1 MTINSKLLEQD
12 KLIRE
17 QHEAIKKLK
26 TALKMVLKNGKG
38 NGNGDVGEDGVMIQE
53 AQSGMSDII
62 DHHNSM
68 ISECKDEID
77 GILIL
82 LDLEF

>member
-26 TALKMVLKNGKG
+26 TALKMVLKNG
-38 NGNGDVGEDGVMIQE
+38 NGDVGEDGVNSKE

-68 ISECKDEID
+68 ISECKDEIE

>member
-26 TALKMVLKNGKG
+26 TALKMVLKNG
-38 NGNGDVGEDGVMIQE
+38 NGDVGEGSVNPKE

>member
-1 MTINSKLLEQD
+1 MAINSKLLEQD
-12 KLIRE
+12 ELIRE

-26 TALKMVLKNGKG
+26 TALKVILKSDDR
-38 NGNGDVGEDGVMIQE
+38 DVGEDGVE
-53 AQSGMSDII
+53 PKEPRSGMSYII

-68 ISECKDEID
+68 ISECKDEIE
-77 GILIL
+77 GILSM

>member
-26 TALKMVLKNGKG
+26 TALKMVLKNED
-38 NGNGDVGEDGVMIQE
+38 GDVGEDSINQKE

-77 GILIL
+77 GILSM

>member
-26 TALKMVLKNGKG
+26 TALKMVLKSDNR
-38 NGNGDVGEDGVMIQE
+38 DVGEDDVNPKE
-53 AQSGMSDII
+53 DQSGMSDII

>member
-26 TALKMVLKNGKG
+26 TALKMVLKNG
-38 NGNGDVGEDGVMIQE
+38 NGDVGEDCVSIQG

>member
-26 TALKMVLKNGKG
+26 TALKMVLKNW
-38 NGNGDVGEDGVMIQE
+38 NGDVGEDIVNPKE

-68 ISECKDEID
+68 ISECKDEIE
-77 GILIL
+77 GILSM

>member
-17 QHEAIKKLK
+17 QHEAIKKLR
-26 TALKMVLKNGKG
+26 TALKMVLRTNVE
-38 NGNGDVGEDGVMIQE
+38 DVGEDSVRIQE

-68 ISECKDEID
+68 ISEGKDEIE
-77 GILIL
+77 GILSM

>member
-1 MTINSKLLEQD
+1 MTINAKLLEQ
-12 KLIRE
+12 E
-17 QHEAIKKLK
+17 QIITDLKEATKKLK
-26 TALKMVLKNGKG
+26 VALKMVLRIDDR
-38 NGNGDVGEDGVMIQE
+38 DVGEDGVRIQE

-77 GILIL
+77 GILSM

>member
-26 TALKMVLKNGKG
+26 TALKMVLKNG
-38 NGNGDVGEDGVMIQE
+38 NGDVREDSVDPKE

>member
-26 TALKMVLKNGKG
+26 TALKVILKSDDR
-38 NGNGDVGEDGVMIQE
+38 DVGGR
-53 AQSGMSDII
+53 
-62 DHHNSM
+62 
-68 ISECKDEID
+68 CKYTRSPV
-77 GILIL
+77 
-82 LDLEF
+82 

>member
-26 TALKMVLKNGKG
+26 TALKMVLKNRD
-38 NGNGDVGEDGVMIQE
+38 GDVGEDSVRIQE
-53 AQSGMSDII
+53 EQSGMSDII

>member
-26 TALKMVLKNGKG
+26 TALKMVLKNG
-38 NGNGDVGEDGVMIQE
+38 NGDVGEDSVNPKQ

-68 ISECKDEID
+68 ISECKDEIE
-77 GILIL
+77 GILSM

>member
-26 TALKMVLKNGKG
+26 TALKMVLKNG
-38 NGNGDVGEDGVMIQE
+38 DVGEDGVNSKE

-68 ISECKDEID
+68 ISECKDEIY

>member
-26 TALKMVLKNGKG
+26 TALKVILKS
-38 NGNGDVGEDGVMIQE
+38 DDREVGEDSVRIQE

>member
-26 TALKMVLKNGKG
+26 TALKVVLK
-38 NGNGDVGEDGVMIQE
+38 NGNGDVGEDGVNPKE

>member
-26 TALKMVLKNGKG
+26 TALKMVLKNG
-38 NGNGDVGEDGVMIQE
+38 NVDVGEDGVRIQE
-53 AQSGMSDII
+53 EQSGMSGII

>member
-12 KLIRE
+12 ELIRE

-26 TALKMVLKNGKG
+26 TALKVILKSDDR
-38 NGNGDVGEDGVMIQE
+38 DVGEDGVE
-53 AQSGMSDII
+53 PKEPQSVMSDII

-77 GILIL
+77 GILSM

>member
-17 QHEAIKKLK
+17 QHEAIKKLR
-26 TALKMVLKNGKG
+26 TALKIVLRTNVEDVE
-38 NGNGDVGEDGVMIQE
+38 DVGEDSARIQE
-53 AQSGMSDII
+53 AQSGMSYII

-68 ISECKDEID
+68 ISEGKDEIE
-77 GILIL
+77 GILSM

>member
-17 QHEAIKKLK
+17 QHEAIKKLR
-26 TALKMVLKNGKG
+26 TALKIVLRTNVE
-38 NGNGDVGEDGVMIQE
+38 DVGEDGVNPKE

>member
-17 QHEAIKKLK
+17 QHEAIKRLK
-26 TALKMVLKNGKG
+26 TALKMVLKNR
-38 NGNGDVGEDGVMIQE
+38 NEDVGEDGVGIQE

-68 ISECKDEID
+68 ISECKDEIE

>member
-26 TALKMVLKNGKG
+26 TALKVILKS
-38 NGNGDVGEDGVMIQE
+38 DDREVGEGGVRIQE
-53 AQSGMSDII
+53 AQSGMSDVI

-77 GILIL
+77 GMLIL

>member
-26 TALKMVLKNGKG
+26 TALKMVLKNG
-38 NGNGDVGEDGVMIQE
+38 NRDVGEDSVDPKE

>member
-1 MTINSKLLEQD
+1 MSINAKLLEQD

-17 QHEAIKKLK
+17 QHEAIKKLR
-26 TALKMVLKNGKG
+26 TALKMVLRTNVE
-38 NGNGDVGEDGVMIQE
+38 DVGEDSVNPKE

-77 GILIL
+77 GILSM

>member
-26 TALKMVLKNGKG
+26 TALKVILKS
-38 NGNGDVGEDGVMIQE
+38 DDREVGEGGVRIQE
-53 AQSGMSDII
+53 AQSGMSDVI
-62 DHHNSM
+62 DYHNSM

-77 GILIL
+77 GMLIL

>member
-17 QHEAIKKLK
+17 QHKAIKKLRA
-26 TALKMVLKNGKG
+26 ALKMVLRINVE
-38 NGNGDVGEDGVMIQE
+38 DVGEDIVNPKE
-53 AQSGMSDII
+53 AQSGMLDII

-77 GILIL
+77 GILSML
-82 LDLEF
+82 YREF

>member
-26 TALKMVLKNGKG
+26 TALKIVLRTNVE
-38 NGNGDVGEDGVMIQE
+38 DVGEGSVRIQE

>member
-26 TALKMVLKNGKG
+26 TALKMVLKNG
-38 NGNGDVGEDGVMIQE
+38 NGDVKEDSVNSKE

>member
-1 MTINSKLLEQD
+1 MSINAKLLEQD

-17 QHEAIKKLK
+17 QCEAIKKLK
-26 TALKMVLKNGKG
+26 SALKMVLKSDDS
-38 NGNGDVGEDGVMIQE
+38 DVREDSVNPE
-53 AQSGMSDII
+53 DAQSGMSDII
-62 DHHNSM
+62 RYHNSM

-77 GILIL
+77 GILSM

>member
-26 TALKMVLKNGKG
+26 TALKMVLKSDDR
-38 NGNGDVGEDGVMIQE
+38 DVGENNANPKE

>member
-26 TALKMVLKNGKG
+26 TALKMVLKNRSE
-38 NGNGDVGEDGVMIQE
+38 DVGEDGVNPKE

-77 GILIL
+77 GMLIL

>member
-17 QHEAIKKLK
+17 QHEAIKKLR
-26 TALKMVLKNGKG
+26 TALKMVLRTNVE
-38 NGNGDVGEDGVMIQE
+38 DVGEDGVNPKE

>member
-26 TALKMVLKNGKG
+26 TALKMVLKNG
-38 NGNGDVGEDGVMIQE
+38 NGDVEEDSVTQEE

-77 GILIL
+77 EILIL

>member
-1 MTINSKLLEQD
+1 MTINAKLLEQD

-17 QHEAIKKLK
+17 QHEAIKRLK
-26 TALKMVLKNGKG
+26 TALKMVLKNGD
-38 NGNGDVGEDGVMIQE
+38 GDVGEDGINPKE
-53 AQSGMSDII
+53 AQSVMSDII

-77 GILIL
+77 GILSM

>member
-26 TALKMVLKNGKG
+26 TALKVVLKNG
-38 NGNGDVGEDGVMIQE
+38 NWDVEEDGVNSKE

>member
-1 MTINSKLLEQD
+1 MTINAKLLEQD

-26 TALKMVLKNGKG
+26 TALKMVLKNG
-38 NGNGDVGEDGVMIQE
+38 NEDVGEDGVRIHGS
-53 AQSGMSDII
+53 QSGMSDII

-68 ISECKDEID
+68 ISECKDEIE
-77 GILIL
+77 GILSM

>member
-26 TALKMVLKNGKG
+26 TALKMVLKNG
-38 NGNGDVGEDGVMIQE
+38 NEDVGEDGVRIQE

-68 ISECKDEID
+68 ISECKDEIE
-77 GILIL
+77 GILSM

>member
-17 QHEAIKKLK
+17 QHEAIKKLR
-26 TALKMVLKNGKG
+26 TALKIVLRTNVE
-38 NGNGDVGEDGVMIQE
+38 DVGEDSVRIQE
-53 AQSGMSDII
+53 EQSGMSGII

>member
-26 TALKMVLKNGKG
+26 TALKMVLKNGDEG
-38 NGNGDVGEDGVMIQE
+38 VGGYAVNPKE

>member
-26 TALKMVLKNGKG
+26 TALKMVLKNG
-38 NGNGDVGEDGVMIQE
+38 NGDVGEDGVNPKG
-53 AQSGMSDII
+53 AQSVMSDII

-77 GILIL
+77 GILSM